1 MLLIKGRAASAG
13 IKEGKACVLKTVDE
27 FGKFRAGDI
36 LVTVATSP
44 VWTPLIF
51 AASAVVTDMGSVLC
65 HAAIISREYGIPAVV
80 GTKNGTKRIKN
91 GQTIRVDGGKGI
103 VELLG

>member
-1 MLLIKGRAASAG
+1 MNIKGKPASAG
-13 IKEGKACVLKTVDE
+13 IKEGRACVLKTVDE

-51 AASAVVTDMGSVLC
+51 AASAVVTDRGGVLC
-65 HAAIISREYGIPAVV
+65 HAAIVSREYGLPAVV
-80 GTKNGTKRIKN
+80 GTKNGTQRIKD
-91 GQTIRVDGGKGI
+91 GQKIRVDGNKGV
-103 VELLG
+103 VELLD